1 MEKYLTNLFEILKP
15 YEKSKINLKAETFKD
30 NDLIFEGGFLENI
43 YFINTFDELNKLK
56 LLVPEI
62 LKFLNSDDA
71 LYKSNTNINNL
82 WKTGKCVF
90 MIIKSVDKINQKI
103 PEKYLKDIKIP
114 ILIDKK
120 NDMKLTIKNSQNNLI
135 FETIY

>member
-15 YEKSKINLKAETFKD
+15 YEKSKINLKAETLKD

-135 FETIY
+135 FEKIY